1 MATDKKK
8 RSGSSTDN
16 STIPKGPRAEASVRG
31 SSTKSLAGLP
41 EAARR
46 GVPGLA
52 LPVLGKGRWVV
63 VSIKPL
69 PPPKPKKHSA
79 RDGDTIDNSTIPKG
93 PRVEIVYEW
102 EED

>member
-1 MATDKKK
+1 MATEKKT
-8 RSGSSTDN
+8 RSGSSTEN
-16 STIPKGPRAEASVRG
+16 STIPKGPRTESAVRG
-31 SSTKSLAGLP
+31 GSAKALAGLP
-41 EAARR
+41 DAARR

-69 PPPKPKKHSA
+69 APPKSSKRST

-93 PRVEIVYEW
+93 PRIEIVYEW